1 MKRNKEI
8 KISLT
13 EEEMNKIEEIAKK
26 IGITK
31 SHLARNIVLVGLEE
45 AEFYQN
51 IGLFDLIKSV
61 KKLKEKAI
69 ELSKKPTKTNQP
81 KCHSL

>member
-61 KKLKEKAI
+61 KKLREKAI
-69 ELSKKPTKTNQP
+69 ELSKK
-81 KCHSL
+81 

>member
-61 KKLKEKAI
+61 KKLRKKAI
-69 ELSKKPTKTNQP
+69 ELSKK
-81 KCHSL
+81 